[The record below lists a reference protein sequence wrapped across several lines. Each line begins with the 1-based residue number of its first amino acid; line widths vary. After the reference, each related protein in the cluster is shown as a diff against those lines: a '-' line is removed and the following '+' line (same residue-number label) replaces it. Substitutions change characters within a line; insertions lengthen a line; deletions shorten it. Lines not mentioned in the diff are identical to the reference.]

1 MKTWLSAGLVGVLAL
16 GCGDDGDT
24 TGTTKQV
31 PLPPASVSAKIE
43 NDNIVLSWSAVTGAT
58 SYNVYMAAEAGVKR
72 ANVAT
77 LSGNMSHPD
86 LLAKFDHPPGLDPS
100 IKWFLVVTAENADGE
115 SAESCEVTATINTK
129 VGGTC

>member
-100 IKWFLVVTAENADGE
+100 IKWFLVVTA
-115 SAESCEVTATINTK
+115 
-129 VGGTC
+129 